1 MRRCAIAPWGLRI
14 AGRSAD
20 HDRPAAALARNRG
33 GDAEAAT
40 EGLRRRDQGARAYER
55 LFLMVNPGRH
65 LTAERV
71 KALDEL
77 RDRGVIRIRDVPA
90 SIRRIWPGG
99 RFDELTLAE
108 IYELCGKKRGGG

>member
-1 MRRCAIAPWGLRI
+1 MVTPKPPSRDCDAAIKVL
-14 AGRSAD
+14 
-20 HDRPAAALARNRG
+20 
-33 GDAEAAT
+33 E
-40 EGLRRRDQGARAYER
+40 QYER
-55 LFLMVNPGRH
+55 LFLKVNAGRP
-65 LTAERV
+65 LPAKRV

-90 SIRRIWPGG
+90 SIRRVWPGG